1 MFKSII
7 LLLVICAPSL
17 LSAQVQGIVFGILNG
32 QKVPLQRA
40 SVSLKN
46 TTITVFTSEEG
57 RFEFVLPKELPVM
70 MVVQARGYESDSVLL
85 TKEDRFVGLE
95 IILTET
101 TEMDELVVVA
111 QRDSKYI
118 SRLKPIMVE
127 TLGEGELKKAACCNL
142 SESFETSATVDV
154 NLTDAISGAK
164 KIQMLGLDG
173 VYTQLQM
180 ENIPFLTGIESS
192 FGMNTVPGT
201 WVESIQ
207 ITKGTGSVMNG
218 YESMAGLINVEFK
231 KPRTMERLYVNG
243 YGSILGRGELNLHGG
258 QIINDKWS
266 TATFV
271 HGSLLQTEIDRNK
284 DQFRDVPLS
293 KTLSALNRWEYNGKR
308 FESRFG
314 VSAYSDERV
323 GGQLKAVLNRYD
335 AQTTNKHVDAF
346 AKTGF
351 LFPKKPYQS
360 LGIVY
365 QLKAHEFVSNFDQR
379 TVKSNEKRGYIN
391 AIFDGIMGSTIHKY
405 KVGVSFVYQDL
416 QQTLDT
422 FAMKRMVTTP
432 GAFAEYTYTGVR
444 FMAVIGA
451 RVDYQEQ
458 YGFQFSPR
466 IHMKVTL
473 DEYTD
478 LRLTTGKAFRLSNVI
493 VDNSSLLATSKVW
506 DLPAE
511 TQQEVVWNS
520 GASLVRSMRWWNK
533 PASFSVDYY
542 HARFMNQLIVDRER
556 SQDTFFFAFQRNNA
570 FSNALQTEL
579 SFSPVKVL
587 TVRLAYKWLQVK
599 AEYDGKLQQQVMIP
613 QHRGLFNIAYASRNK
628 KWAAD
633 ATFSLFGRMR
643 MHDVMLADGTHLHNQ
658 KSGRF
663 PNVLAQFTRNFRWG
677 AVYVGGENLLN
688 FTQKNP
694 IISAE
699 NPYGST
705 FDATRVWAPILGTVV
720 YAGFRLE
727 LKRKTE

>member
-32 QKVPLQRA
+32 QKVPLQQA

-57 RFEFVLPKELPVM
+57 RFELVLPKELPVM

-243 YGSILGRGELNLHGG
+243 YGSVLGRGELNVHGG
-258 QIINDKWS
+258 QLINDKWS

-323 GGQLKAVLNRYD
+323 GGQLKEVLNRYD
-335 AQTTNKHVDAF
+335 AQTMNRHVDVF

-391 AIFDGIMGSTIHKY
+391 AIFDGIIGSTIHKY
-405 KVGVSFVYQDL
+405 KVGASFVYQDL
-416 QQTLDT
+416 QQALDT
-422 FAMKRMVTTP
+422 FAMNRMVTTP

-451 RVDYQEQ
+451 RADYQEH

-511 TQQEVVWNS
+511 TQQEIVWNS

-533 PASFSVDYY
+533 PASFSIDYY

-663 PNVLAQFTRNFRWG
+663 PNVLAQVTRNFKWG

-688 FTQKNP
+688 FTQQNP

-727 LKRKTE
+727 LKRKTD

>member
-32 QKVPLQRA
+32 QKVPLQQA

-57 RFEFVLPKELPVM
+57 RFELVLPKELPVM

-231 KPRTMERLYVNG
+231 KPRTIERLYVNG
-243 YGSILGRGELNLHGG
+243 YGSVLGRGELNVHGG
-258 QIINDKWS
+258 QLINDKWS

-323 GGQLKAVLNRYD
+323 GGQLKEVLNRYD
-335 AQTTNKHVDAF
+335 AQTMNRHVDVF

-391 AIFDGIMGSTIHKY
+391 AIFDGIIGSTIHKY
-405 KVGVSFVYQDL
+405 KVGASFVYQDL
-416 QQTLDT
+416 QQALDT
-422 FAMKRMVTTP
+422 FAMNRMVTTP

-451 RVDYQEQ
+451 RADYQEH

-511 TQQEVVWNS
+511 TQQEIVWNS

-533 PASFSVDYY
+533 PASFSIDYY

-677 AVYVGGENLLN
+677 AVYIGGENLLN

-727 LKRKTE
+727 LKRKTD